1 MDLERARESL
11 RAAALCLREGCAN
24 AAANRAYY
32 AMFQAA
38 QVALEHAGLRRARWS
53 HHGLQATFT
62 TELIQRRKIYPAS
75 MRNHLVS
82 GLEIR
87 HTADYEPA
95 GVSQKTAQRLLQKA
109 MAFVSAVEEVTSH
122 GTTS

>member
-11 RAAALCLREGCAN
+11 RAAALCLQEGCAN
-24 AAANRAYY
+24 SAASRAYY

-38 QVALEHAGLRRARWS
+38 QVALEHAGLGRERWS
-53 HHGLQATFT
+53 HHGLPATFT

-75 MRNHLVS
+75 LRDHLVS
-82 GLEIR
+82 GLNIRQAADYR
-87 HTADYEPA
+87 HT

-109 MAFVSAVEEVTSH
+109 VAFVAAVEEVTSH

>member
-1 MDLERARESL
+1 MDLERARKSL
-11 RAAALCLREGCAN
+11 RAAALCLRENCAN

-38 QVALEHAGLRRARWS
+38 QVALEHAGLGQEKWS
-53 HHGLQATFT
+53 HHGLQAMFT

-75 MRNHLVS
+75 MRDHLVS
-82 GLEIR
+82 GLNIR
-87 HTADYEPA
+87 QAADYRDA
-95 GVSQKTAQRLLQKA
+95 GVSQKTARRRLQKA
-109 MAFVSAVEEVTSH
+109 AAFVSAVEEVTSH

>member
-24 AAANRAYY
+24 AAASRAYY

-38 QVALEHAGLRRARWS
+38 QVALEHAGLRQEKWS

-75 MRNHLVS
+75 MRDHLVS
-82 GLEIR
+82 GLNIR
-87 HTADYEPA
+87 QAADYRDA
-95 GVSQKTAQRLLQKA
+95 GVSRKTAQRLLQKA
-109 MAFVSAVEEVTSH
+109 VAFVSAVEEVTSH

>member
-11 RAAALCLREGCAN
+11 RAAALCLHESCTN
-24 AAANRAYY
+24 AAASRAYY

-38 QVALEHAGLRRARWS
+38 QVALEHAGLRQEKWS

-75 MRNHLVS
+75 MRDHLVS
-82 GLEIR
+82 GLNIR
-87 HTADYEPA
+87 QAADYRDA
-95 GVSQKTAQRLLQKA
+95 GVSRKTAQRLLQKA
-109 MAFVSAVEEVTSH
+109 VAFVSAVEEVTSH
-122 GTTS
+122 GTMS